1 MERIERAD
9 GVRLM
14 RLWGLPE
21 WPDVDADYRLWNGCC
36 VFAFMRHGEVTDL
49 HMAMMEGK
57 RRHCESAVN
66 SAIEMLERHGV
77 LEVRALIEESKV
89 KVLGFSVKMGFRF
102 NSKFSGVGH
111 DGSISNVIDMR
122 RSLWVG

>member
-1 MERIERAD
+1 MERIERTD

-21 WPDVDADYRLWNGCC
+21 WPDVEADYRLWNGCC

-49 HMAMMEGK
+49 HMAMMKGK
-57 RRHCESAVN
+57 RRRCESAVN
-66 SAIEMLERHGV
+66 AALDMLERHGV
-77 LEVRALIEESKV
+77 LEVRALIEESKSRV
-89 KVLGFSVKMGFRF
+89 CGFAIKMGFRF
-102 NSKFSGVGH
+102 NSKFTGMGH

>member
-1 MERIERAD
+1 MERIERED

-14 RLWGLPE
+14 RMWGLTE

-57 RRHCESAVN
+57 RRRCGDAVEC
-66 SAIEMLERHGV
+66 AIGMLSRQGV
-77 LEVRALIEESKV
+77 LEVRALIEESRHKV
-89 KVLGFSVKMGFRF
+89 CSFAIKMGFRF

-111 DGSISNVIDMR
+111 DGAISNVIDMR

>member
-1 MERIERAD
+1 MERTDRTD

-21 WPDVDADYRLWNGCC
+21 WPDVEAEYLVWNGCC
-36 VFAFMRHGEVTDL
+36 VFAIMRHGELADL

-57 RRHCESAVN
+57 RRGCGEAV
-66 SAIEMLERHGV
+66 AEMLEILGGCGI
-77 LEVRALIEESKV
+77 LEVRALIEESKA
-89 KVLGFSVKMGFRF
+89 KVCGFAIKIGFRF

-111 DGSISNVIDMR
+111 DGTMSNVIDMR

>member
-1 MERIERAD
+1 MERVDRTD

-21 WPDVDADYRLWNGCC
+21 WPDVEADYWVWSGCC
-36 VFAFMRHGEVTDL
+36 VFAIMRHGELADL

-57 RRHCESAVN
+57 RRGCAEAV
-66 SAIEMLERHGV
+66 AEMLDILGDYGF
-77 LEVRALIEESKV
+77 LEVRALIEESKA
-89 KVLGFSVKMGFRF
+89 KVCGFAIKMGFRF

-111 DGSISNVIDMR
+111 DGITSNVIDMR
-122 RSLWVG
+122 RLLWVG